1 MPLLGWQLPD
11 ILLILLCP
19 NILVSGYEKELKGV
33 LGIIILLKNEMY
45 YRPVETEGT
54 GWDAAPPPLRFL
66 LNSIFD
72 ESKKIVLK

>member
-54 GWDAAPPPLRFL
+54 GWDAAPPLRFL